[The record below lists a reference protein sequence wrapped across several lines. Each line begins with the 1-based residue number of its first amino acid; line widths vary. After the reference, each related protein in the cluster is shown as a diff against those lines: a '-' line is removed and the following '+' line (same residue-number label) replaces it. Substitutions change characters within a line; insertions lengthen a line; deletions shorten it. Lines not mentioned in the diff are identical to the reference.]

1 MTKIPALTMACPA
14 SGGIL
19 FSRAKKV
26 CKNARGNQWFPPF
39 LARLWLY
46 NVGSAYIANWNAATS
61 GQRQE
66 LTQRLTRSAAH
77 LSATVELPAPTA
89 AGRGRPALQK
99 GCAGRADPARR
110 HRRTYSY
117 ILERCG
123 SGKRSRVSATFRLV
137 FVGNS
142 CRKKE
147 VKEPSVPYGAS
158 LGTFFRCLKESTSSK
173 TGHAFSFVGTSSASA
188 GRISPRFCLCKTTP
202 FRQERSIH
210 PLHPQRRPQ
219 GIGHQGAALQV
230 LTAQVHGGGRTVCG
244 GGVAVEAAVGAA
256 GGIEGLLIGPAA

>member
-1 MTKIPALTMACPA
+1 MRSTSQKPIAYGSCFWGVTE
-14 SGGIL
+14 
-19 FSRAKKV
+19 KV

-66 LTQRLTRSAAH
+66 LTQRLTISVAPADSRALTRPPIGALPRKRPRFICHRQRFGAFRSAAH

-147 VKEPSVPYGAS
+147 VKEPSVPCGAS
-158 LGTFFRCLKESTSSK
+158 LVTFFR
-173 TGHAFSFVGTSSASA
+173 
-188 GRISPRFCLCKTTP
+188 
-202 FRQERSIH
+202 
-210 PLHPQRRPQ
+210 
-219 GIGHQGAALQV
+219 
-230 LTAQVHGGGRTVCG
+230 
-244 GGVAVEAAVGAA
+244 
-256 GGIEGLLIGPAA
+256 